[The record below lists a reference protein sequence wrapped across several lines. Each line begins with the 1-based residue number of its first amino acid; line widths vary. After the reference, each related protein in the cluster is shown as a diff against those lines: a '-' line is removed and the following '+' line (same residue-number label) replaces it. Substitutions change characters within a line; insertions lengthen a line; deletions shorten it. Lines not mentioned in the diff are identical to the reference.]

1 MDDRRLAHLEVS
13 LQQAGRGLQYPATPD
28 IAAHIAPQP
37 APRAALRRTHPL
49 PRLAWAAA
57 AVLAL
62 AASLLAVPDVRARV
76 LAALQVGGVHISL
89 PAEGFSKL
97 STTKPLAKALGQY
110 GEIVPLADLSGALSL
125 AQARQQAG
133 FEITLPRYPAGL
145 GEPDRVYL
153 QGEADSRYVILVWL
167 DEKDADKVE
176 MALYI
181 LGPRVRLHKDEPEVV
196 ERLWVHGSLGALVI
210 GDHFLSTDSET
221 YKGVLVQA
229 PALIW
234 QLGELTYRIE
244 ANLPVRELV
253 RIAESID

>member
-1 MDDRRLAHLEVS
+1 MDDRSLAHLEVS
-13 LQQAGRGLQYPATPD
+13 LQQAGLHLQYPATPD
-28 IAAHIAPQP
+28 IALRPALPQP
-37 APRAALRRTHPL
+37 RPA

-57 AVLAL
+57 VVLAL

-89 PAEGFSKL
+89 PVGGVSKL

-133 FEITLPRYPAGL
+133 FEITIPSYPADL

-153 QGEADSRYVILVWL
+153 QGEADARYVILVWL
-167 DEKDADKVE
+167 EDENADKVE

-181 LGPRVRLHKDEPEVV
+181 LGPGVRLHKDEPEVV
-196 ERLWVHGSLGALVI
+196 RRLWVHGSLGALVI
-210 GDHFLSTDSET
+210 GDHFLSTGGET
-221 YKGVLVQA
+221 YRGVLVQA

-244 ANLPVRELV
+244 ANLPLRELV

>member
-28 IAAHIAPQP
+28 IAAQISPLP
-37 APRAALRRTHPL
+37 APLRTRPL

-57 AVLAL
+57 AMLAL

-89 PAEGFSKL
+89 PADGVSKL

-110 GEIVPLADLSGALSL
+110 GEIVPLADLSGALTL
-125 AQARQQAG
+125 AQVRQQAG
-133 FEITLPRYPAGL
+133 FEIALPRYPAGL

-167 DEKDADKVE
+167 DDDNADKVE
-176 MALYI
+176 TALYI
-181 LGPRVRLHKDEPEVV
+181 LGPGVRLHKDEPEVV

-210 GDHFLSTDSET
+210 GDHFLSADGET
-221 YKGVLVQA
+221 FRGVLVQA